1 MQDSLAIS
9 VFIILVGPFVGS
21 FIGVLVDR
29 MKRGADVV
37 VAPSTCQTC
46 GLRLRI
52 FDLVPILSFL
62 GAQGRCRHCGVTL
75 PRWLLGLELL
85 AGALGIAA
93 VVAGDGLVGALVLW
107 LLLALGAVDAAV
119 FRLPNLLVAALL
131 LAVLLRAPDLSQA
144 LIGAALG
151 SGIFALIRWGY
162 GSVRGREGMGLGD
175 VKLMAPLGA
184 FVGPLLLPQL
194 VLVAAALA
202 FAGALVLRRSGEALS
217 AATPLPF
224 GTALCASAFLL
235 WVVLGL

>member
-1 MQDSLAIS
+1 
-9 VFIILVGPFVGS
+9 
-21 FIGVLVDR
+21 
-29 MKRGADVV
+29 
-37 VAPSTCQTC
+37 
-46 GLRLRI
+46 
-52 FDLVPILSFL
+52 
-62 GAQGRCRHCGVTL
+62 CGVTL

-93 VVAGDGLVGALVLW
+93 VVAGDGLIGALVLW

-162 GSVRGREGMGLGD
+162 GAMRGREGMGLGD